1 MKKYIFASMLILTAA
16 VATTAGLKISEPASE
31 RCISVIYDNP
41 KVLASMRNSL
51 AHFPEFQS
59 LFIPMAEYEPGD
71 AQRCQATFIINTEFD
86 NQVPRRL
93 VEDYVAAERHVV
105 WMGYNI
111 WYLGEQLNKKLGLR
125 YMGSLSK
132 VHSQACAYFYMGR
145 AVRCDDEGL
154 SMQPEIVPTN
164 EVRIEIMAESRTRGR
179 ELSPYVVRVKN
190 LFYMAD
196 VNFGSVFQALL
207 TEFVGSPMRVK
218 TLKPQQVA
226 GPN

>member
-1 MKKYIFASMLILTAA
+1 MKKYIYSSAMVLIVGLVIVT
-16 VATTAGLKISEPASE
+16 GLKFSKPSEG
-31 RCISVIYDNP
+31 RCIAVIYDNP
-41 KVLASMRNSL
+41 KVLDRFREVLEHFPDFKSVFASMD
-51 AHFPEFQS
+51 Q
-59 LFIPMAEYEPGD
+59 YESGD
-71 AQRCQATFIINTEFD
+71 IERCQAAFIVNTEFD

-93 VEDYVAAERHVV
+93 VEDYLASQKNAI

-125 YMGSLSK
+125 YMGSASK
-132 VHSQACAYFYMGR
+132 APSDQCAYFYMGHS
-145 AVRCDDEGL
+145 VRCDEQGL

-164 EVRIEIMAESRTRGR
+164 EVRIEIMAESRNRGR
-179 ELSPYVVRVKN
+179 ELLPYVIRAKN

-196 VNFGSVFQALL
+196 VNFGSVFQDLL

-218 TLKPQQVA
+218 SLKPQQVA

>member
-1 MKKYIFASMLILTAA
+1 MTKYIFASMLILMAA
-16 VATTAGLKISEPASE
+16 FATLAGLKLSSPSGE
-31 RCISVIYDNP
+31 RCISVIYDNA
-41 KVLASMRNSL
+41 KVLSGMRSSL

-59 LFIPMAEYEPGD
+59 HMIPMADYEAGTIE
-71 AQRCQATFIINTEFD
+71 RCQATFIVNTEFD

-93 VEDYVAAERHVV
+93 VEDYLAAEKHVV

-125 YMGSLSK
+125 YIGSLSK
-132 VHSQACAYFYMGR
+132 VRNQSCAYFYMGR
-145 AVRCDDEGL
+145 SVRCDEEGL

-179 ELSPYVVRVKN
+179 ELSPYVVRAKN
-190 LFYMAD
+190 HFYMAD
-196 VNFGSVFQALL
+196 VNFGNVFQALL